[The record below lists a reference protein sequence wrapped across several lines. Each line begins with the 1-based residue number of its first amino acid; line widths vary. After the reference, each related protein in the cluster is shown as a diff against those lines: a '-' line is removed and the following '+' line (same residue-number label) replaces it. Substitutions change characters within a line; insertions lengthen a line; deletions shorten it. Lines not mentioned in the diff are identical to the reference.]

1 MFTLSRPAL
10 LAAGLGG
17 LAWTVKALVIT
28 ALDDSFGLLESAL
41 FLAGFALTIA
51 ACILVARDLVH
62 RRGAAGVLAK
72 IAVAIGLFALTF
84 LCVEQGQVLVRGIA
98 SGDNLGLE
106 QEGGILL
113 AGLLWLAIA
122 AAGSVPRR
130 SVPRSVPA

>member
-1 MFTLSRPAL
+1 MFSLSRPAH

-28 ALDDSFGLLESAL
+28 ARDDSFGLLESVL
-41 FLAGFALTIA
+41 FIAGFALLLA
-51 ACILVARDLVH
+51 AAVLVARDIVH
-62 RRGAAGVLAK
+62 RSGAAGVLAK
-72 IAVAIGLFALTF
+72 AAAAIGLFALTF

-122 AAGSVPRR
+122 VAASLPRR
-130 SVPRSVPA
+130 SAPRTVAA